1 MQATRTSF
9 PEAVKAVLETL
20 KKEKSLS
27 VNAISRETKLNR
39 RTVEK
44 SLKLLLE
51 IQPYFQ
57 EMKLGSVESDWR
69 KLVEVKERTG
79 LLGLPENVQR
89 LIIRT
94 IYYPNPSEEE
104 IVLIHLLLNEAFS
117 PEKALSLSQS
127 RAGQKLLKQG
137 QLLETDKKVFLSDEG
152 KIVAE
157 GALSI
162 YPELSEINKRS
173 LTCSQ

>member
-1 MQATRTSF
+1 MQTTRTSF
-9 PEAVKAVLETL
+9 PEAVKTILETL

-27 VNAISRETKLNR
+27 VNALSKETKLNR

-44 SLKLLLE
+44 TLKLLLE

-57 EMKLGSVESDWR
+57 EIKLGSVQSDWR

-104 IVLIHLLLNEAFS
+104 IILIHLLLNEAFI
-117 PEKALSLSQS
+117 PEKALPITQNL
-127 RAGQKLLKQG
+127 AVKKLLEQG
-137 QLLETDKKVFLSDEG
+137 QLVESKGRLYLSDEG
-152 KIVAE
+152 KIVAQ
-157 GALSI
+157 GALQI
-162 YPELSEINKRS
+162 YPELSEINKNNS
-173 LTCSQ
+173 IC